1 MIKKFSDYEQT
12 KGYGDYERL
21 PKGGYVLVIKA
32 AQLMQ
37 NSMGEYIKVSAD
49 IYEGEYIQFF
59 TRAYKAQQSE
69 DKHWTCNYLLNVPND
84 DGSERDGWTKRKF
97 KTFTEA
103 LEDSNEGYH
112 FDWDERRFKG
122 LLIGGLFNEREY
134 EGRNGDVRRA
144 TNWGGV
150 CAVSKIREGNY
161 KLPADKLLNKGYS
174 AAAPASSDGFM
185 SIPDGDDEELPFA

>member
-174 AAAPASSDGFM
+174 ATAPASSDGFM
-185 SIPDGDDEELPFA
+185 SIPDGDDEETPFA

>member
-59 TRAYKAQQSE
+59 TREYKAQQSE
-69 DKHWTCNYLLNVPND
+69 DKKWHCNYLLNVPKD
-84 DGSERDGWTKRKF
+84 DGSEQDGWTKRKF

-134 EGRNGDVRRA
+134 EGRNGDIRRA

>member
-1 MIKKFSDYEQT
+1 MIKRFSDYEQT
-12 KGYGDYERL
+12 KGYGDYEKL

-49 IYEGEYIQFF
+49 VYEGEYAQFF
-59 TRAYKAQQSE
+59 TREYKAQQSE
-69 DKHWTCNYLLNVPND
+69 DKKWHCNYLLNVPKD
-84 DGSERDGWTKRKF
+84 DGSEQDGWTKRKF

-112 FDWDERRFKG
+112 FDWDERKFKG

-134 EGRNGDVRRA
+134 EVRDGSVRKA

-174 AAAPASSDGFM
+174 VAAPASSDGFM

>member
-1 MIKKFSDYEQT
+1 MIKKFSDYEQA

-32 AQLMQ
+32 AQLQQ

-134 EGRNGDVRRA
+134 EGRNGDIRRA

-174 AAAPASSDGFM
+174 ATAPASSDGFM

>member
-21 PKGGYVLVIKA
+21 PKGGYVLAIKA

-49 IYEGEYIQFF
+49 VYEGEYAQFF
-59 TRAYKAQQSE
+59 TREYKAQQSE
-69 DKHWTCNYLLNVPND
+69 DKKWHCNYLLNVPKD
-84 DGSERDGWTKRKF
+84 DGSEQDGWTKRKF

-112 FDWDERRFKG
+112 FDWDEQKFKG
-122 LLIGGLFNEREY
+122 KLIGGLFNEREY
-134 EGRNGDVRRA
+134 EGRNGNIRRA

-161 KLPADKLLNKGYS
+161 KLPADKLLNKGY

-185 SIPDGDDEELPFA
+185 TIPDGDDEELPFA

>member
-1 MIKKFSDYEQT
+1 MIKRFGDYEQV

-59 TRAYKAQQSE
+59 TREYKAQQSE
-69 DKHWTCNYLLNVPND
+69 DKKWHCNYLLNVPKD
-84 DGSERDGWTKRKF
+84 DGSEQDGWTKRKF

-134 EGRNGDVRRA
+134 EGRNGDIRRA

-174 AAAPASSDGFM
+174 ATAPASSDGFM

>member
-174 AAAPASSDGFM
+174 ATAPASSDGFM